1 MAWIILLEDFYV
13 LFRLHC
19 LSCLFECSS
28 CCCLPGKR
36 CSVISSTTIPICWLP
51 ENLTLPD
58 ICARDILLLSLLC
71 CLCVFESVRVCFHQ
85 MYEVQYFM
93 RPRLCVFD
101 FCVLQSWRGSVLA
114 ARVVCLFVGRVHW
127 PSPAPIGG
135 GGTECCVVVV
145 WSAPSL
151 CWPEG
156 ALPHQS
162 Y

>member
-51 ENLTLPD
+51 ENLTLFD

-71 CLCVFESVRVCFHQ
+71 CLCLCVCVSIKCRKFSILWGRVC
-85 MYEVQYFM
+85 
-93 RPRLCVFD
+93 
-101 FCVLQSWRGSVLA
+101 
-114 ARVVCLFVGRVHW
+114 VCLIFVCCRAGVGRCLLPELFVCLSGGCTGRARPPLAEGELSVVLLLFGRHRL
-127 PSPAPIGG
+127 SLLARRCAPPPVLLI
-135 GGTECCVVVV
+135 
-145 WSAPSL
+145 
-151 CWPEG
+151 
-156 ALPHQS
+156 
-162 Y
+162 